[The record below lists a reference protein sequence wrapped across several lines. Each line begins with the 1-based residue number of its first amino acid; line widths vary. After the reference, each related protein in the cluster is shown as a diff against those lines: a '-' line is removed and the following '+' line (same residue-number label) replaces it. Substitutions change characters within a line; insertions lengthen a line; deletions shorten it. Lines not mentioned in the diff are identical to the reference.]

1 MAASNQSDQDGE
13 AMLAMFYDQQPGRQY
28 ARRLWVPAQSRR
40 YDWVPFFLPNAI
52 VAGRGQ
58 ANVRTSRLEVA
69 NGRELLQRRAGET
82 LAEEMLLA
90 IDTDPVKTAAY
101 YRKPPLGAE
110 TASELYLDDDVAAT
124 LGLGRT
130 SSGLTVNVTQLD
142 LDFLPPWVEI
152 LRMYD
157 NMVLTADRIQNDA
170 AGQAALR
177 GWLRA
182 GGRLWITLDR
192 VSPETV
198 SMLLGNAVDLQVIDR
213 VPLDSFTLVSRDPT
227 SGAVMEEP
235 CEYEEP
241 VALVRVVTSATDVP
255 SRINGWPAAVR
266 VPFGEGE
273 VLLTT
278 LAPRGWRAEF
288 EPKPTQALKAMM
300 FRFFQVRDGRPSPR
314 VFQNS
319 LEQQIGYAVPS
330 RGLASLILT
339 LYCGGLLAAGIW
351 LYRQNRLDRLAWVV
365 PVVTIPAALVFVIL
379 GVVNS
384 TGVPPTLAHAQL
396 VSHIPQSNEAR
407 IDGLAAIYDPQSREV
422 AWSGVERAWLLP
434 DPADDANVRRLV
446 WTDADGMETQNA
458 AVKAGSVG
466 LATELAV
473 TPLRS
478 HVGVRG
484 RFGSKGFEG
493 RFEAGELRQAGDF
506 TLLNPAAPAMAV
518 KVDRNGQF
526 LASSNDVLAADEY
539 SGESLLSDEQRR
551 RQTVMRKLFDPAD
564 AMTFPSGT
572 SLAFWS
578 ESLSDGARLPAGYET
593 RGTAL
598 HVLPLEIERTGP
610 GMPFEVPSPFLRI
623 TAIPGRAGLSTAFD
637 ARTGKWVQEL
647 TRASEVALRFQ
658 LPEQILP
665 ATMERGMLTLR
676 GNVPSRT
683 VSIWEFGG
691 AMPRKIRDYPNIN
704 GVIECPLEANDLTL
718 DAQGGV
724 RLILSVSGVNGTT
737 DDGAPRAVA
746 ESGMPIPPGAART
759 PSPPR
764 VGRPPSGPPM
774 FPAVGGEPPVADSAE
789 TSVWQFD
796 YVRLSLA
803 GRTSEF

>member
-1 MAASNQSDQDGE
+1 
-13 AMLAMFYDQQPGRQY
+13 
-28 ARRLWVPAQSRR
+28 
-40 YDWVPFFLPNAI
+40 
-52 VAGRGQ
+52 
-58 ANVRTSRLEVA
+58 
-69 NGRELLQRRAGET
+69 
-82 LAEEMLLA
+82 
-90 IDTDPVKTAAY
+90 
-101 YRKPPLGAE
+101 
-110 TASELYLDDDVAAT
+110 
-124 LGLGRT
+124 
-130 SSGLTVNVTQLD
+130 
-142 LDFLPPWVEI
+142 
-152 LRMYD
+152 
-157 NMVLTADRIQNDA
+157 
-170 AGQAALR
+170 
-177 GWLRA
+177 
-182 GGRLWITLDR
+182 
-192 VSPETV
+192 
-198 SMLLGNAVDLQVIDR
+198 
-213 VPLDSFTLVSRDPT
+213 
-227 SGAVMEEP
+227 
-235 CEYEEP
+235 
-241 VALVRVVTSATDVP
+241 
-255 SRINGWPAAVR
+255 
-266 VPFGEGE
+266 
-273 VLLTT
+273 
-278 LAPRGWRAEF
+278 
-288 EPKPTQALKAMM
+288 
-300 FRFFQVRDGRPSPR
+300 
-314 VFQNS
+314 
-319 LEQQIGYAVPS
+319 
-330 RGLASLILT
+330 
-339 LYCGGLLAAGIW
+339 
-351 LYRQNRLDRLAWVV
+351 
-365 PVVTIPAALVFVIL
+365 
-379 GVVNS
+379 
-384 TGVPPTLAHAQL
+384 
-396 VSHIPQSNEAR
+396 
-407 IDGLAAIYDPQSREV
+407 
-422 AWSGVERAWLLP
+422 
-434 DPADDANVRRLV
+434 
-446 WTDADGMETQNA
+446 
-458 AVKAGSVG
+458 
-466 LATELAV
+466 
-473 TPLRS
+473 
-478 HVGVRG
+478 
-484 RFGSKGFEG
+484 
-493 RFEAGELRQAGDF
+493 
-506 TLLNPAAPAMAV
+506 V